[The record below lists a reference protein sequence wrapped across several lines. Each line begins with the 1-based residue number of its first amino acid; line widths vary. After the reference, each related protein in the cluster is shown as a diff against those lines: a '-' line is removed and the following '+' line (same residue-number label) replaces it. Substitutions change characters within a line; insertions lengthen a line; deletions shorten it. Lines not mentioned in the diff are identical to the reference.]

1 MAASGLPGFKQRVP
15 LAVAMLVGLPVLL
28 GATAPQAPAEDAKSF
43 AYGRHLA
50 RECTSCHRL
59 DGINNGIP
67 SIIGWQ
73 TDAFI
78 TTLKF
83 YRDGARSNPVM
94 VSVATSLS
102 DEQMQA
108 LAVFFASM
116 PKPAMKDPTGS
127 KKDSSSRAR

>member
-28 GATAPQAPAEDAKSF
+28 GATAPQAPAEDAKPL

-59 DGINNGIP
+59 DGVNNGIP

-73 TDAFI
+73 TDTFI

-83 YRDGARSNPVM
+83 YRDGERSNPVM

-116 PKPAMKDPTGS
+116 PKPAMKNPTAG
-127 KKDSSSRAR
+127 KGQR

>member
-1 MAASGLPGFKQRVP
+1 MAASGLPRRKQSQSVTW
-15 LAVAMLVGLPVLL
+15 AVLGLPVLL
-28 GATAPQAPAEDAKSF
+28 GATAPQAPAEDAKSL

-59 DGINNGIP
+59 DGVHNGIP

-73 TDAFI
+73 TDMFI

-94 VSVATSLS
+94 ISVASSLS

-108 LAVFFASM
+108 LAVFFASV
-116 PKPAMKDPTGS
+116 PKPA
-127 KKDSSSRAR
+127 KKDLPGGKTVKQ

>member
-1 MAASGLPGFKQRVP
+1 MAASGLPRPKQSMSV
-15 LAVAMLVGLPVLL
+15 AVAVLGLPVLL
-28 GATAPQAPAEDAKSF
+28 GATAPQATAEDAKSL

-59 DGINNGIP
+59 DGVNNGIP

-73 TDAFI
+73 TDTFI

-94 VSVATSLS
+94 ISVANSLS

-116 PKPAMKDPTGS
+116 PKPSNKDATGG
-127 KKDSSSRAR
+127 KKAKQ

>member
-1 MAASGLPGFKQRVP
+1 MPESGQSSAKARPFRPASLVTLAAFAGMTSNPP
-15 LAVAMLVGLPVLL
+15 I
-28 GATAPQAPAEDAKSF
+28 ATADEAKLK
-43 AYGRHLA
+43 AYGQHLA
-50 RECTSCHRL
+50 RECTSCHRI
-59 DGINNGIP
+59 DGVNNGIP

-73 TDAFI
+73 TDTFI

-94 VSVATSLS
+94 ISVANSLS

-116 PKPAMKDPTGS
+116 PKPSNKDATGG
-127 KKDSSSRAR
+127 KKAKQ

>member
-1 MAASGLPGFKQRVP
+1 MS
-15 LAVAMLVGLPVLL
+15 VAMAVLGLPVLL
-28 GATAPQAPAEDAKSF
+28 GASAPQATAEDAKSF

-59 DGINNGIP
+59 DGVNNGIP

-73 TDAFI
+73 TDTFI

-116 PKPAMKDPTGS
+116 PKPAKKNPTAG
-127 KKDSSSRAR
+127 KGQR

>member
-1 MAASGLPGFKQRVP
+1 MAASGLPRRKQSQSVTW
-15 LAVAMLVGLPVLL
+15 AVLGLPVLL
-28 GATAPQAPAEDAKSF
+28 GATVPQALAEDPKSV

-59 DGINNGIP
+59 DGVNNGIP

-73 TDAFI
+73 TDTFV

-94 VSVATSLS
+94 ISVASSLS

-108 LAVFFASM
+108 LAVFFASV
-116 PKPAMKDPTGS
+116 PKPA
-127 KKDSSSRAR
+127 KKDLIGGKKAKQ

>member
-1 MAASGLPGFKQRVP
+1 M
-15 LAVAMLVGLPVLL
+15 L
-28 GATAPQAPAEDAKSF
+28 GATVPQAPAEDAKSV

-59 DGINNGIP
+59 DGVNNGIP

-73 TDAFI
+73 TDTFV

-94 VSVATSLS
+94 ISVASSLS

-108 LAVFFASM
+108 LAVFFASV
-116 PKPAMKDPTGS
+116 PKPA
-127 KKDSSSRAR
+127 KKDLTGGKKAKQ